1 VRSTTEAKAQAAVG
15 VWSRKTR
22 DKVVDRSFSVVGF
35 VTTLLGL
42 GVLAALIADV
52 VLDGGSRISWQFL
65 TSFPSRRPADAGFL
79 SSIVGSLWVIA
90 TMIVVAVPVGVAA
103 AVYLEEYSD
112 QNWFY
117 HLLEINIANLAGVP
131 SIIYGLLGLGL
142 FVRWL
147 AMGRSVLAGAL
158 TLALLVLPMIIMAT
172 REALRS
178 IPMSIREGAYALGA
192 TKWQVIRGQVL
203 PAASGGIMTGVI
215 LSVSRAIGETAPLIM
230 IGALTYIAFLPQ
242 VPVTGEFP
250 YFTLQGLMDP
260 FTAMPIQIFNWVS
273 RPQKGFLENAA
284 AGIIVLLVIT
294 LLINGAA
301 IWLRHRQQKK
311 TRW

>member
-1 VRSTTEAKAQAAVG
+1 VG
-15 VWSRKTR
+15 VWDRKTR

-35 VTTLLGL
+35 LTTLVGL
-42 GVLAALIADV
+42 GVLATLLVDV

-65 TSFPSRRPADAGFL
+65 TSFPSRKPADAGFL
-79 SSIVGSLWVIA
+79 SPLIGSLWVIA
-90 TMIVVAVPVGVAA
+90 TMIVVAVPLGIAA

-112 QNWFY
+112 QNWLY

-147 AMGRSVLAGAL
+147 AMGRSILAGAL

-215 LSVSRAIGETAPLIM
+215 LSVSRAIGETAPLIT

-250 YFTLQGLMDP
+250 YLTLKGLLDP

-284 AGIIVLLVIT
+284 AGIIILLVIT

-311 TRW
+311 IRW